1 MPSKVPSKFGIN
13 LHIDDDTSVKE
24 NGIQFGFNVCIINKE
39 DEAWDQK
46 VIEEAKRIKKMYG
59 S

>member
-13 LHIDDDTSVKE
+13 LHIDDDISVKE
-24 NGIQFGFNVCIINKE
+24 NGIQYGFNVMIISKE
-39 DEAWDQK
+39 DELWTQK
-46 VIEEAKRIKKMYG
+46 VIEEAKRIKKLYG